1 MDCPEQI
8 DCDVLTGTGIVVIWI
23 SKLLS
28 LEVVKG
34 FEATIRIRYPVP
46 SEILIG
52 ILKLIWLMPEANP
65 LNVPITVEFVKLP
78 TESESTT
85 EKTFPEL

>member
-8 DCDVLTGTGIVVIWI
+8 DCAVLAGIGMEVIRI

-28 LEVVKG
+28 LEVVRG

-52 ILKLIWLMPEANP
+52 ILKLI
-65 LNVPITVEFVKLP
+65 
-78 TESESTT
+78 
-85 EKTFPEL
+85 